1 MNGTFEFLDYL
12 IFGLYAITILAIG
25 LWVSRDKDGKQKN
38 AEDYFLASKSLPWWA
53 VGTSLIAANISAEQ
67 FIGMSGSGFALGLAI
82 ASYEWMAAI
91 TLLVVGKYFLP
102 IFIEKGLYTIPEFI
116 EKRFSTN
123 LKTILAIFWIALF
136 VFVNLTTVLFL
147 GGKALDTIIGVGDGS
162 ILLNSIIGLGLFAAA
177 YSLWGGLASVA
188 WTDVIQVVILIFG
201 GLLMTYFALANVTD
215 SGSFIDGMKYVYEKA
230 PERFSMIL
238 SKGEI
243 IKPNGGDAWWDLP
256 GLAVL
261 IGGIWVANLYYW
273 GFNQYIIQRTLAA
286 KSLAEGQ
293 KGIVFAAFLKLI
305 IPVIVVLPGIIAYVM
320 NLDDSGVLTAASV
333 DPGFIGAAGNIAN
346 DNAAPWLIKNFIPV
360 GVKGLILAAL
370 AAAIVSSLA
379 SMLNSTST
387 IFTMDIYRSHFNKN
401 ASDAQMVF
409 VGRITAVVALIIA
422 IIIAPQ
428 LGSLGQV
435 FIFIQEYTGVVSPGI
450 LAVFLMGLFYKKA
463 TNNAAIWGAILSI
476 PIAMYFKVA
485 PTGWSDASIF
495 VELPFMHQMGYTCIA
510 TLAVIALISYLDG
523 NKDMDDYDNIMND
536 LSLNPNSIPLLAG
549 EVVHA
554 DQNGKCADM
563 NLIIASLPDV
573 IPKAH
578 IISSSGCNAHEDNV
592 HFNSEGYR
600 ELGKRYAHKM
610 ISLLENKEIE
620 D

>member
-12 IFGLYAITILAIG
+12 IFGLYAVTILAIG

-273 GFNQYIIQRTLAA
+273 GFNQYIIQRALAA
-286 KSLAEGQ
+286 ENINEAQ
-293 KGIVFAAFLKLI
+293 KGMTFAAFLKLLMPI
-305 IPVIVVLPGIIAYVM
+305 IVVLPGIAAVTLAPDLERPDQAYPTMM
-320 NLDDSGVLTAASV
+320 NLM
-333 DPGFIGAAGNIAN
+333 
-346 DNAAPWLIKNFIPV
+346 PV
-360 GVKGLILAAL
+360 GLKGLIFAAL
-370 AAAIVSSLA
+370 VAAIVSSLA
-379 SMLNSTST
+379 SMINSIST
-387 IFTMDIYRSHFNKN
+387 IFTMDIYSYYRSDKKQSHY
-401 ASDAQMVF
+401 VF
-409 VGRITAVVALIIA
+409 VGRVVSFTALIVAMIFA
-422 IIIAPQ
+422 RPLLESFDQ
-428 LGSLGQV
+428 G
-435 FIFIQEYTGVVSPGI
+435 FKFIQDFTGFFTPGI
-450 LAVFLMGLFYKKA
+450 VVIFTLGIFWRRTTA
-463 TNNAAIWGAILSI
+463 NGAIAAAVGSFVLSCAFYYML
-476 PIAMYFKVA
+476 PN
-485 PTGWSDASIF
+485 
-495 VELPFMHQMGYTCIA
+495 LPFMDRVGIVFLLCFA
-510 TLAVIALISYLDG
+510 LAVIVSLMGKSIKHPQAVDLKEMDFSTSFSFNIQSLIVIFILIAL
-523 NKDMDDYDNIMND
+523 
-536 LSLNPNSIPLLAG
+536 
-549 EVVHA
+549 
-554 DQNGKCADM
+554 
-563 NLIIASLPDV
+563 
-573 IPKAH
+573 
-578 IISSSGCNAHEDNV
+578 
-592 HFNSEGYR
+592 
-600 ELGKRYAHKM
+600 YATWW
-610 ISLLENKEIE
+610 
-620 D
+620 